1 MKYSQYLTISIQ
13 LFYHIYSQPG
23 SLISYD
29 HKITAS
35 NSDIQQLLDLALGN
49 NAPVSLYDMS
59 MYSIEYEIIDPQGLT
74 DTLSGLVSFPKDP
87 TKSFPIASYQH
98 GTTIEDNNVPSV
110 TGLNL
115 SNQEVSIISIAMAS
129 SGFIIMLPDYQGLGS
144 SRGYHPYIIADTYT
158 PAITNMVR
166 AVKQLSTNLNINNSF
181 MYNNQ
186 LYLFGYSEGGYATMA
201 AQRDIEQSMSD
212 EFNLTATFPMAGPYD
227 LSGTMVDFYLSIN
240 FYPQP
245 YYVANVLFNHLHYYD
260 TLQNLDQYF
269 LPFWADTLSSLFDG
283 THSGTFI
290 NSMMPNNPIEILLPD
305 VIDDFSSNSENL
317 FRQTL
322 EENTLLDWTPVTPTY
337 LIHAIADDIIPITNA
352 QVAYNRFID
361 NGAESVH
368 LIQMPES
375 IGGHEDAAPLC
386 LLTALDTI
394 SSYQIIN
401 IKGDVNQDGYLNIND
416 QYLLIDNLLEYA
428 TFHITEHWVSDIDFD
443 YRLSIFDILSF
454 SYLIENGSN

>member
-1 MKYSQYLTISIQ
+1 LKYSQYLTISIQ

-59 MYSIEYEIIDPQGLT
+59 MYSIEYEIIDSQGLT